1 MVPPGPE
8 ARKPLRAPR
17 TYICNIDVILVLLLL
32 LPPLF
37 RNVVYVKTTVLHI
50 IIIIHLFAINKQS
63 LTQSKEWQVTRET

>member
-17 TYICNIDVILVLLLL
+17 TYICNIDVILVLFLL

-37 RNVVYVKTTVLHI
+37 RIVVYVKTTVLHI